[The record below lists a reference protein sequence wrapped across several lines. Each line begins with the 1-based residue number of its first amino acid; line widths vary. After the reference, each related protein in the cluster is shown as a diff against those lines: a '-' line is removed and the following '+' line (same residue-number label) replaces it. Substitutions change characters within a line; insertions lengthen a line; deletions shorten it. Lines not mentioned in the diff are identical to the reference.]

1 MVAIYLFENIIQ
13 YKEKEEIKEFIMP
26 KKAME
31 YGKIKNIPIF
41 EEYLSKLI
49 KQEKWVNLFQSKPIA
64 ILLPLFYE
72 ETDKEILTVI
82 LNNLGIKNIKYKKEL
97 SIYDKKNN
105 QLILNVHTNYITV
118 YYQQKCA
125 GIKRFYPLNIYHNID
140 EAIKHIQK
148 NYKNTTMY
156 LLGSNSKLANL
167 IKKIDSHRCFYYQ
180 NHRTILLEKYIP

>member
-1 MVAIYLFENIIQ
+1 MIAIYLFENIIQ

-41 EEYLSKLI
+41 EEYLGKLI
-49 KQEKWVNLFQSKPIA
+49 KREQWVTLFQSKPIA

-72 ETDKEILTVI
+72 EVDREILTVI

-97 SIYDKKNN
+97 SLYDKKNN
-105 QLILNVHTNYITV
+105 QLILNVHINYITV
-118 YYQQKCA
+118 YYQHKGIA
-125 GIKRFYPLNIYHNID
+125 IKRFYPLNIYVNIE
-140 EAIKHIQK
+140 EAIKNIQK
-148 NYKNTTMY
+148 NYKNTTIY
-156 LLGSNSKLANL
+156 FLGSNPKLTIL
-167 IKKIDSHRCFYYQ
+167 IKKLNSHRCFYYQ